1 MCIMVYI
8 AANTEL
14 PLVSRFDPAN
24 HICVE
29 PIPHTN
35 PPIIPAFTKRHVY
48 YVGSYQGCGCGFAYD
63 DTPSDSRGL
72 MRLFRRLSELVWSA
86 NEEDK
91 KRRRSVHELV
101 TYLADNINRAGVIE
115 LYSCWAG
122 EESSNPEQ
130 VSAMTIAEFTPG
142 SKFSFEERHLLTI
155 RP

>member
-14 PLVSRFDPAN
+14 PLVSRFN
-24 HICVE
+24 ETNYIYVE
-29 PIPHTN
+29 PIPHTE
-35 PPIIPAFTKRHVY
+35 PPIIPALTKSHVY

-63 DTPSDSRGL
+63 DTPSDSRGI
-72 MRLFRRLSELVWSA
+72 MRLFRRRSELVKSV
-86 NEEDK
+86 NEEDM
-91 KRRRSVHELV
+91 KRRRSVQELV

-122 EESSNPEQ
+122 DESSNPEQ
-130 VSAMTIAEFTPG
+130 VSAITIAELTPG
-142 SKFSFEERHLLTI
+142 SKFSFEEKHLLII